1 VFYNQSL
8 QVSAV
13 FANSITSYS
22 TVIDI
27 QIEGITPDDIGH
39 PRGFP
44 VNSTAAVLVWDTA
57 EGKNAPEV
65 GF

>member
-1 VFYNQSL
+1 M
-8 QVSAV
+8 